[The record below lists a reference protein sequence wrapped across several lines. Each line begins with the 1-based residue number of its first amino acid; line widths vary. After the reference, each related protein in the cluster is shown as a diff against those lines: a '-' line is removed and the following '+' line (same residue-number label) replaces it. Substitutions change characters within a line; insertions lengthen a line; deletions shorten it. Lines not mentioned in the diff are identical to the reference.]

1 MATEKNPFEQIEKEI
16 TNVIQL
22 PEKQEG
28 GEPSFEVEPDG
39 GLTVDFSST
48 EESIEMGAS
57 TEVGE
62 WYGNLADK
70 LDEDTLEEIS
80 NSVYDNYVADKDSRG
95 ERESMFERGFD

>member
-22 PEKQEG
+22 PEKQEE

-48 EESIEMGAS
+48 EEICRNGSI
-57 TEVGE
+57 
-62 WYGNLADK
+62 
-70 LDEDTLEEIS
+70 
-80 NSVYDNYVADKDSRG
+80 NSSW
-95 ERESMFERGFD
+95 